1 LLALSTAWNVQRH
14 NRGKTVVEEII
25 DMGFSA
31 IELSVEITEEM
42 LDEIPALY
50 KREKIK
56 IFCLHNFCPKL
67 TRVPLG
73 RSLLSAYVFS
83 AIDREERKMAIELT
97 KRTIDFAHLL
107 NAEAVLIHAGEVN
120 IENHAKEILDYWA
133 KGEKARWERLMSQV
147 LSEREREKA
156 VYLENTL
163 RSLEKIS
170 NYSERFNIKLG
181 IENRFFHH
189 EIPSF
194 EEIKTILDHFRGRN
208 LFYWHDSGHA
218 RVAQKLG
225 LVDSDETFLKEYSD
239 KLLGVHLHDIIGF
252 SDHRS
257 PGTGEIDFRSIAPY
271 LNWHTIKVLEP
282 HAISSREEVI
292 HSRSY
297 LEGLGIT

>member
-14 NRGKTVVEEII
+14 SRGRTLVEEII

-42 LDEIPALY
+42 LDEISALY
-50 KREKIK
+50 KKGKIK
-56 IFCLHNFCPKL
+56 IVCLHNFCPKL

-73 RSLLSAYVFS
+73 RSLLRAYLFS
-83 AIDREERKMAIELT
+83 GIDREERNKAIELT

-107 NAEAVLIHAGEVN
+107 NAEAVLIHAGEVT
-120 IENHAKEILDYWA
+120 IENRAKEIFDCWA
-133 KGEKARWERLMSQV
+133 KGEKARWKSSMSRV

-156 VYLENTL
+156 MYLEDTL
-163 RSLEKIS
+163 RSLEEIS

-181 IENRFFHH
+181 IENRFFPH

-194 EEIKTILDHFRGRN
+194 EEIRTILDHFRGRN
-208 LFYWHDSGHA
+208 LFYWHDTGHA

-239 KLLGVHLHDIIGF
+239 RLLGVHLHDIIDF

-257 PGTGEIDFRSIAPY
+257 PGTGEIDFRSVSNY
-271 LNWHTIKVLEP
+271 LNRHTIKVLEP
-282 HAISSREEVI
+282 HAISSRAEVI

-297 LEGLGIT
+297 LESLGIM